1 VIAVRDGLPLLEDG
15 RVLEVANV
23 IWCTGYHPGFSWV
36 DLPVFGAEGPIHERG
51 IVHGVPGLY
60 FVGLEF
66 LYAMSSVMVHGV
78 GRDAQHIADHIVSRV
93 PAG

>member
-1 VIAVRDGLPLLEDG
+1 MLEAG

-51 IVHGVPGLY
+51 IVQGVPGLY

-66 LYAMSSVMVHGV
+66 LYAMSS
-78 GRDAQHIADHIVSRV
+78 
-93 PAG
+93 